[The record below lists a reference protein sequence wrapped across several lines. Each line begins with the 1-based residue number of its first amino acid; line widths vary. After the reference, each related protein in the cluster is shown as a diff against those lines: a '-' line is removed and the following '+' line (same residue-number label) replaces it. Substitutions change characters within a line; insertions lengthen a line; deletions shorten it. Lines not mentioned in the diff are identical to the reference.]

1 MSNQPH
7 DANITLAQR
16 AFIPTNFDILID
28 RFNHMYALPHY
39 DVGTTR
45 SAVLDRLRKFRDI
58 LCEEMT
64 ELTVIINNV
73 EAGNYA
79 SFDHFRTE
87 LADFLGDV
95 QVYCASE
102 MDRFNMRNSAILDI
116 IMESNFSKLGLDGL
130 PIHDER
136 GKVMK
141 GPNYWKPE
149 PTIHAYLIR

>member
-1 MSNQPH
+1 MSSQPYNVRLANQ
-7 DANITLAQR
+7 
-16 AFIPTNFDILID
+16 AFIPTRFDILID

-45 SAVLDRLRKFRDI
+45 SAVLDRLKKFKDI
-58 LCEEMT
+58 LAEEMT
-64 ELTVIINNV
+64 ELDTIITNV
-73 EAGNYA
+73 DKGVYVD
-79 SFDHFRTE
+79 FDSFRTD

-136 GKVMK
+136 GKVLK